1 VKQDYRQ
8 LLEPKII
15 NSVSGLSLIARVIVD
30 EFLAGSHGSRRVGPG
45 LEFSQ
50 YRGYQSGDDMRLL
63 DWKMLARSGRYYIKE
78 SDIDT
83 HVAVKFIVD
92 ASRSMLHQEDGLSKM
107 DYVRVLVASLGYLA
121 QQQGDKIGL
130 FGLNDTQLQMLHPT
144 THKQHYNRFLNEL
157 IGIKNKGSWPNDTND
172 LAKIHQRNQ
181 KELLFVVTD
190 MHENQ
195 NELTQWITE
204 LKTARNEVAVLQIM
218 GTNEL
223 EFNYTGAKIF
233 EDLETGKRVKVDAKQ
248 AKELYQAA
256 MKVHLETVKNTFLS
270 NEIGFELFRCD
281 TPLDE
286 ALQLFLKKRI
296 RLS

>member
-1 VKQDYRQ
+1 MKQDYRQ

-30 EFLAGSHGSRRVGPG
+30 EFLAGAHGSRRVGPG

-50 YRGYQSGDDMRLL
+50 YRGYQTGDDMRLL

-92 ASRSMLHQEDGLSKM
+92 ASSSMLHEEEGLSKM

-130 FGLNDTQLQMLHPT
+130 FGLNDTQLRMLHPT
-144 THKQHYNRFLNEL
+144 GHKQQYNRFLNEL
-157 IGIKNKGSWPNDTND
+157 ISTKNQGSWPTDQNDI
-172 LAKIHQRNQ
+172 ASIHQRNQ

-190 MHENQ
+190 MHEDG

-204 LKTARNEVAVLQIM
+204 LKTARNEVAVLQVM
-218 GTNEL
+218 AANEL
-223 EFNYTGAKIF
+223 EFNYTGPTIF
-233 EDLETGKRVKVDAKQ
+233 EDLESGKRVKVDAKQ
-248 AKELYQAA
+248 ARESYQAA
-256 MKVHLETVKNTFLS
+256 MNTHLETVKNTFLA
-270 NEIGFELFRCD
+270 NGIGFELFRCD
-281 TPLDE
+281 APLDE

-296 RLS
+296 RLN

>member
-1 VKQDYRQ
+1 MKQDYRQ

-30 EFLAGSHGSRRVGPG
+30 EFLAGAHGSRRVGPG

-50 YRGYQSGDDMRLL
+50 YRGYQTGDDMRLL

-83 HVAVKFIVD
+83 HVAVKFIID
-92 ASRSMLHQEDGLSKM
+92 ASSSMLHKEEGLSKM

-130 FGLNDTQLQMLHPT
+130 FGLNDTQLHMLHPT
-144 THKQHYNRFLNEL
+144 NHKQHYNRFLNQL
-157 IGIKNKGSWPNDTND
+157 ISLKNKGSWPTDQNDI
-172 LAKIHQRNQ
+172 ASIHQRNQ

-190 MHENQ
+190 MHEAT

-204 LKTARNEVAVLQIM
+204 LKTARNEVAVLQVM
-218 GTNEL
+218 GGQEL
-223 EFNYTGAKIF
+223 EFNYTGAVVF
-233 EDLETGKRVKVDAKQ
+233 EDLESGKRVKVYAKQ
-248 AKELYQAA
+248 ARESYQAA
-256 MKVHLETVKNTFLS
+256 LKTHLETVKNTFLS
-270 NEIGFELFRCD
+270 NGIGFELFRCD
-281 TPLDE
+281 APLDE

-296 RLS
+296 RLN